1 MMRRMNRLA
10 LAPAVALLSLLWAFT
25 AGAHPP
31 VATVALVDIDKDGA
45 VVIHVVHDAL
55 AFALNDTSLRIGDR
69 EMYALLEGPE
79 EDLAA
84 AFADG
89 RERFIAGFHLTSAE
103 REVPLTSLEAPD
115 LASLHQWK
123 VEHSGRTLPC
133 KLEFVVRAQVPAG
146 ATGISF
152 QFPEIMSD
160 ILLVITQP
168 GSEPFTMPLSAGE
181 TSPEI
186 GVTLEAGPSVSGGAP
201 SDGAQPSGA
210 HPRPGANPMSA
221 LGVAWRFVKLGFTHI
236 IPRGLDH
243 CLFVLGLFL
252 LKPRFKTV
260 LAQISMFTV
269 AHTITL
275 TLTSLN
281 IIGLPSS
288 VVEPAIAL
296 SIAFI
301 GVENLCTTEVHR
313 WRLAVAFLFG
323 LVHGMGVAT
332 AFNDAGFPPGQLVAS
347 LASFTVG
354 VEAGHVAMLAAA
366 FAALGWMRDKPWY
379 RQRVAI
385 PLSLGIAGVALF
397 WIVQRIS
404 AAA

>member
-1 MMRRMNRLA
+1 MKRWA
-10 LAPAVALLSLLWAFT
+10 LVPAVVLLLLLAARAVW
-25 AGAHPP
+25 AHPP
-31 VATVALVDIDKDGA
+31 VATAALVNIDKDGE

-69 EMYALLEGPE
+69 EMYALLDGPE
-79 EDLAA
+79 EALAA

-89 RERFIAGFHLTSAE
+89 RERFLAGFHLTADE
-103 REVPLTSLEAPD
+103 RDVPFEVLQAPD
-115 LASLHQWK
+115 LASMQQWK
-123 VEHSGRTLPC
+123 AEHSRRTLPC
-133 KLEFVVRAQVPAG
+133 KLEFVIRAQVPAG
-146 ATGISF
+146 ATGIAL
-152 QFPEIMSD
+152 QFPEILAD
-160 ILLVITQP
+160 TLLVVTRS
-168 GSEPFTMPLSAGE
+168 GAEPFSMPLNAGE
-181 TSPEI
+181 QSPEI
-186 GVTLEAGPSVSGGAP
+186 EVSMAEGLAGSGHATFDGPQSDAP
-201 SDGAQPSGA
+201 PHAA
-210 HPRPGANPMSA
+210 ANPTSA

-236 IPRGLDH
+236 IPHGPDH

-252 LKPRFKTV
+252 LRPRIKPV
-260 LAQISMFTV
+260 LSQISMFTV

-275 TLTSLN
+275 TLTSLH

-288 VVEPAIAL
+288 VVEPTIAL

-354 VEAGHVAMLAAA
+354 VEAGHVAILAAA
-366 FAALGWMRDKPWY
+366 FAALGWTRDRPWY

-385 PLSLGIAGVALF
+385 PLSLGVTAIALV
-397 WIVQRIS
+397 WIAQRLS